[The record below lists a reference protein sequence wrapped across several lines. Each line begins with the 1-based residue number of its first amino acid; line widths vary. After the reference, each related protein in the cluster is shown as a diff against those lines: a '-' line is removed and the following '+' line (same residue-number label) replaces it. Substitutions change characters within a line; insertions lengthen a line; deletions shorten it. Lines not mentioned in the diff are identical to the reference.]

1 MSITPRGMTVTE
13 AYRYYRSGKLL
24 VNRKYQRKLVWTL
37 EEKEKLIGSILKGYP
52 IPLFLLAERPQIHGS
67 GKYEIIDG
75 MQRLNAIFSF
85 IENSFSF
92 EDKYYD
98 LNEYSYA
105 KQLSEKKFFQP
116 INQEITY
123 LSPEECASI
132 LDYQLA
138 VTIYPAMEEEDIT
151 EVFGRFNSGGKRL
164 SNQEKRQAGVTT
176 SFAEVVRTIAM
187 ELRGDVSQ
195 KVLLLSDMPEISIDF
210 RQSKQDY
217 KIKSEDTFWCKQG
230 VLTPSQLRESEDEQ
244 MIADIAAFILL
255 NKPLP
260 VDPKRLDS
268 LYDRE
273 SKYFEDVESSLAVYT
288 SQKLTQDITNTFSIL
303 RETIEVYS
311 TESKCL
317 RNIVNP
323 ESTNP
328 IKSAFYTIFMVFFD
342 FIINHKMT
350 PIDAKNIIK
359 SLEGFQQRLNLS
371 RNYKTIENREKNINQ
386 TKGLIQ
392 NYFARQEP
400 PILGEG
406 VELLLNIENSLRRS
420 RIETSRYECKQ
431 GLLNLSNNREINQ
444 KLITRIIETIC
455 GIANLGNQGD
465 GYIFIGVVDK
475 KSDADR
481 IQMLDKINPFEING
495 RYIVGIEREAK
506 VIGKSIEEYIKM
518 ITNAILNSELSNP
531 LKTQIMTKFDTISY
545 KGHHTLVRIT
555 VPVQNDVSFVGDKA
569 FTRQNSSTVE
579 VKGKELLA
587 ISKLFS

>member
-1 MSITPRGMTVTE
+1 MTVTE

-105 KQLSEKKFFQP
+105 KQLSEKKIFQP

-164 SNQEKRQAGVTT
+164 SSQERRQAGITT
-176 SFAEVVRTIAM
+176 PFAEVVRTIAM